1 MRKILTLI
9 GNGSRAKNTR
19 YLHEDKA
26 KADTKQRT
34 ELLRPIY
41 TRRKKWNGSDKKWNG
56 STKCSS
62 VNRIFSVPFVSDPF
76 LKRTATGC
84 GPLQEQIGQKLVPT
98 HFSVFFPSCKRKKRF
113 GVPVPSSFS
122 EPAVVFAGSNS
133 YGPLSKNRVNRSVP
147 VPYHVYDGPKSY
159 PIRTNNFIV

>member
-1 MRKILTLI
+1 M
-9 GNGSRAKNTR
+9 NQV
-19 YLHEDKA
+19 E
-26 KADTKQRT
+26 
-34 ELLRPIY
+34 LRPIY

-56 STKCSS
+56 SAKFSS
-62 VNRIFSVPFVSDPF
+62 VNRILSVPFVPDSF

-84 GPLQEQIGQKLVPT
+84 GPFFLFRNGSDKNWFRT
-98 HFSVFFPSCKRKKRF
+98 HFSVSFPSCKRKKRLW
-113 GVPVPSSFS
+113 VPVPSSFS

-133 YGPLSKNRVNRSVP
+133 YGPLSNNRVNRSVP